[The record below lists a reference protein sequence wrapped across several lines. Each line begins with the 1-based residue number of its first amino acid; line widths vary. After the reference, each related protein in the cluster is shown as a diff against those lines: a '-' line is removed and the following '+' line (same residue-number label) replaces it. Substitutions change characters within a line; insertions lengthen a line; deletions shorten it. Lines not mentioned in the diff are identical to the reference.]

1 MRRLFSLFLV
11 IALLAGC
18 SKSEPDNPIPE
29 KPKQESVTLSSG
41 PNAAPVIATA
51 GGSTSVSFTASSSWS
66 ASIINTKADSWCSV
80 SPTSGGAG
88 AATITITV
96 KENTT
101 PDNRSASVVIKAG
114 TATQTIKVEQKQQ
127 DALTVTASSFEV
139 PAEGGEIKVT
149 AKSNVSFTHTISTD
163 AQKWIK
169 AVETKALKDSTLIFE
184 ILKND
189 GVANRSGQ
197 IFLASGNLK
206 DTVNVYQAGETPTI
220 VVSKDEYVLKSEGES
235 FEVEVASNVNA
246 TMSLIFPQGVGAWI
260 GENTTRAVSTNKF
273 YLTAQANE
281 TYDSRTALLVF
292 SNAENNLADT
302 VTVTQAQ
309 KDAIVVAKSSYNV
322 DNSGG
327 TIEIEV
333 GHNIDYECS
342 ISADW
347 ITRAETK
354 AMETDKLHFN
364 VAENAGYDNREGVIT
379 FTAGGGTIKQD
390 VKVYQSEKGALII
403 SKKDHVTNDAGG
415 ELTLEIKAN
424 VEFSVTEPT
433 VDWLHNITT
442 KGLQTHT
449 LKYVVDANE
458 TYDSRT
464 TQLYVKNLK
473 TGTQDTLTVTQM
485 QKDAIVLAKSEYE
498 FDAEGGSL
506 DFEIQTNVDVTVSI
520 PDSCSS
526 WIRQV
531 GTRGLEAKKL
541 FFDVLPA
548 DSVSREGKIILT
560 GGGVTQAVKVL
571 QICTVKLD
579 PAAIPDNEIWYVM
592 SDGTTYDVYLTT
604 KQYGHQPFDAKV
616 ISNTYK
622 NGYGIIKFDAP
633 VTKINDHTFGNF
645 WAANMTEL
653 YLPDCIEYLGTGAI
667 HHTGLTTL
675 HIPKNLK
682 IVGSYGLNNPN
693 LESFTGSHITED
705 GRCVII
711 EDGFMPNYGDT
722 QTPVKNYMAAFA
734 PAGITEYTLPNNV
747 EILGW
752 YTFAWC
758 PELRK
763 ITFNEGLKT
772 IMGDCFVNAHLDC
785 EIILPST
792 LETLDPYAFHS
803 CSGIKGFYG
812 NEKFHTSD
820 HLCLIFE
827 QTDFC
832 EEPEKNGKWIN
843 RFVGYDI
850 TDYSIPEGIKGIE
863 NYSFDQMPNL
873 KTVTLP
879 SSIVEVGAYAFNH
892 CDNLEALYGECVS
905 NDHKA
910 IVFDTQFRKLVITKG
925 VVNYTIPDEITSIGY
940 CAFTESP
947 EIETITMGDQI
958 THIEGYAFSDCPN
971 LQTITLSAGLK
982 NLSGYN
988 AFLNSRKLESIYCR
1002 ALVPP
1007 SYYDN
1012 QMSEFPN
1019 LKFYVP
1025 EQSLTLY
1032 QNNAG
1037 WSLYRKYFVGYKY
1050 DDLGEYDYYI
1060 SSDFSQNGTTTT
1072 LQTASKGNGIDIV
1085 LMGDAYSDRQI
1096 ADGTYKADMENL
1108 YNNLFTEEPYKSF
1121 KDHFNVYYVNVVSVT
1136 EGYEHG
1142 GAALGGYFGNGTLVG
1157 GNDNA
1162 VFDYALNAI
1171 SEEKMDE
1178 ALLVVAMNSDNY
1190 AGTCYMYNPE
1200 GGSDYGSGVSVSYF
1214 PKGGDAGTFAQ
1225 LIHHEACGH
1234 GFAKLADEYAYE
1246 DMGAVSSDYVAQT
1259 KSQQNNWGWW
1269 KNVDFTNDPAQVRW
1283 AKFLEDSRYANDGL
1297 GVFEGGLT
1305 YWNGVWRPTENSIMR
1320 YNTGGFNAPSR
1331 EAIYYRIHKLAY
1343 GTEWVYD
1350 YEKFVEYDALSRDA
1364 STAAST
1370 KSPSVVHYKPL
1381 HPPVVHNKSWRDAK
1395 KEN

>member
-41 PNAAPVIATA
+41 TNAAPVIATA
-51 GGSTSVSFTASSSWS
+51 GGSTNVSFTASSSWS

-260 GENTTRAVSTNKF
+260 GENTTRAISTNKF

-309 KDAIVVAKSSYNV
+309 KDAIV
-322 DNSGG
+322 
-327 TIEIEV
+327 
-333 GHNIDYECS
+333 
-342 ISADW
+342 
-347 ITRAETK
+347 
-354 AMETDKLHFN
+354 
-364 VAENAGYDNREGVIT
+364 
-379 FTAGGGTIKQD
+379 
-390 VKVYQSEKGALII
+390 
-403 SKKDHVTNDAGG
+403 
-415 ELTLEIKAN
+415 
-424 VEFSVTEPT
+424 
-433 VDWLHNITT
+433 
-442 KGLQTHT
+442 
-449 LKYVVDANE
+449 
-458 TYDSRT
+458 
-464 TQLYVKNLK
+464 
-473 TGTQDTLTVTQM
+473 
-485 QKDAIVLAKSEYE
+485 LAKNEYE

-579 PAAIPDNEIWYVM
+579 PAAIPDNEIWY
-592 SDGTTYDVYLTT
+592 TTIDKSIVSLTSVIPSFPNSSFDVSVLSNEYSNGIGKIKFSSPITEIGSHSFAAKDNLKSIILPGSIRNIGINAFVNCRNLEEVYLKSDDLTIEEML
-604 KQYGHQPFDAKV
+604 G
-616 ISNTYK
+616 
-622 NGYGIIKFDAP
+622 
-633 VTKINDHTFGNF
+633 
-645 WAANMTEL
+645 AANPLSDCPKLFRIEGPLSSEDKRCLIIDNCL
-653 YLPDCIEYLGTGAI
+653 Y
-667 HHTGLTTL
+667 
-675 HIPKNLK
+675 
-682 IVGSYGLNNPN
+682 S
-693 LESFTGSHITED
+693 
-705 GRCVII
+705 
-711 EDGFMPNYGDT
+711 
-722 QTPVKNYMAAFA
+722 FA
-734 PAGITEYTLPNNV
+734 PADVLEYTIPQGVKVVKDGAFRVCKLNVITVPEGVEKIEAHAFQADSYTDTKIKSSLEYVYLPTS
-747 EILGW
+747 LK
-752 YTFAWC
+752 
-758 PELRK
+758 EL
-763 ITFNEGLKT
+763 
-772 IMGDCFVNAHLDC
+772 H
-785 EIILPST
+785 
-792 LETLDPYAFHS
+792 PYAFLYNNS
-803 CSGIKGFYG
+803 IKFFYG
-812 NEKFHTSD
+812 DNKF
-820 HLCLIFE
+820 
-827 QTDFC
+827 
-832 EEPEKNGKWIN
+832 
-843 RFVGYDI
+843 I
-850 TDYSIPEGIKGIE
+850 TDDNLSLVIDNYGPNNHKALVVFASGANITEYSIPEGIE
-863 NYSFDQMPNL
+863 SVESYAFYYATSL
-873 KTVTLP
+873 KKLNFP
-879 SSIVEVGAYAFNH
+879 SSIKTIYSAHAF
-892 CDNLEALYGECVS
+892 EG
-905 NDHKA
+905 
-910 IVFDTQFRKLVITKG
+910 T
-925 VVNYTIPDEITSIGY
+925 VN
-940 CAFTESP
+940 
-947 EIETITMGDQI
+947 IETITGNNVAEDNRSLIIDSTLIMLAGGNLYEYTTPKGVKRLGDQVLGFKDDI
-958 THIEGYAFSDCPN
+958 VKYVISDEVTEIDGMGYIFNQCPN
-971 LQTITLSAGLK
+971 LETVTLSARLTYLGYDPFSNEFWATPKLK
-982 NLSGYN
+982 NV
-988 AFLNSRKLESIYCR
+988 YCR
-1002 ALVPP
+1002 APIPP
-1007 SYYDN
+1007 SVSYNLMGDSRYQFDDLKIYVPQESLEAYQYSHKWSYYKDYLRSYDYGDL
-1012 QMSEFPN
+1012 SEF
-1019 LKFYVP
+1019 YP
-1025 EQSLTLY
+1025 ETHVST
-1032 QNNAG
+1032 
-1037 WSLYRKYFVGYKY
+1037 
-1050 DDLGEYDYYI
+1050 DY
-1060 SSDFSQNGTTTT
+1060 SQDGKVIT
-1072 LQTASKGNGIDIV
+1072 LQTATKGKGIDIV

-1096 ADGTYKADMENL
+1096 ADGTYRTDMENL
-1108 YNNLFTEEPYKSF
+1108 YNNLFIEEPYKSF
-1121 KDHFNVYYVNVVSVT
+1121 KDHFNVFYVNVVSAT
-1136 EGYEHG
+1136 EGYEYGNTALDGFFG
-1142 GAALGGYFGNGTLVG
+1142 GGTLVG

-1162 VFDYALNAI
+1162 VVQYALKAI